1 MLRGNEGTY
10 SARLVTRDSRVVVA
24 LILDTRASR
33 GSAASAVEKVGTPQT
48 KARTERKKRPNN
60 TGADERC

>member
-1 MLRGNEGTY
+1 MKGHT
-10 SARLVTRDSRVVVA
+10 VVVA